1 MKSLLGKLLAGLL
14 PLMVLTVVL
23 VVVIFWKVG
32 DLDSSVA
39 NAFQLNKLFA
49 KIQSLNLQTYR
60 ALSEGDH
67 DAFQNLR
74 GEYEVSL
81 EAFKG
86 YIKNLSQSEQ
96 QLLQEYIGALE
107 NALSTL
113 SGNGGMNVGI
123 FVDLN
128 ARAQKVL
135 DEIDSAQLGH
145 FKSAKSMISI
155 LAVAS
160 IAVLV
165 AVLIWLPR
173 SITIPVKKVGTVIQ
187 NISDGKLDVEIEEIK
202 SKDEVGQMAEAIER
216 LRQRLQEII
225 TGIQRSSEITSSAAQ
240 QLSATVQ
247 QLSASLNTVAG
258 NTGKLQ
264 QSTQENAAT
273 MEEITASTEEFSATA
288 DSNAQNAQ
296 KMLEESNAITK
307 ELEQTTEIIKQNKE
321 KAQQAEEVSRKTQ
334 ESLKKLE
341 EEQTTEI
348 IKQNKEEAQ
357 QAEEVSRKTQES
369 LKKLEELAANITS
382 ITETISAIAE
392 QTNLLALNA
401 AIEAARAG
409 ESGKGFAVVAD
420 EIRKLAEESK
430 TAAEKIGEILG
441 TIRSEIDSTAQHME
455 ESIEAIGAA
464 TLAVEQSLQSF
475 EVVDKV
481 VRALQEIVENVA
493 ASAEEQGA
501 TAQEMAAAV
510 SRLNEL
516 IQNASQV
523 TEEINSAIQEAN
535 AALEEIS
542 ASSEELS
549 GTAQELNGALS
560 YFEV

>member
-1 MKSLLGKLLAGLL
+1 MKSLLGKLSAGLL
-14 PLMVLTVVL
+14 PVVVLTAIL
-23 VVVIFWKVG
+23 VAVTFWKLG

-49 KIQSLNLQTYR
+49 RIQSLNLQTYR

-74 GEYEVSL
+74 KEYEASL
-81 EAFKG
+81 EAFRG
-86 YIKNLSQSEQ
+86 YIKNLSQNEQ
-96 QLLQEYIGALE
+96 KLLQEYIGALE

-113 SGNGGMNVGI
+113 SESAGMNVGI
-123 FVDLN
+123 FLDLN
-128 ARAQKVL
+128 AGAQKVL
-135 DEIDSAQLGH
+135 DEINSAQLKH
-145 FKSAKSMISI
+145 FKDARSLISI
-155 LAVAS
+155 LAAAS
-160 IAVLV
+160 IVALV
-165 AVLIWLPR
+165 VVLIWLPR
-173 SITIPVKKVGTVIQ
+173 SITIPIKKIGTLIQ
-187 NISDGKLDVEIEEIK
+187 NLSDGKLNIEIEKMK
-202 SKDEVGQMAEAIER
+202 SKDEVGQMAQAMER
-216 LRQRLQEII
+216 LRRRLQEII
-225 TGIQRSSEITSSAAQ
+225 NGIQRSSEVTSSSSQ

-258 NTGKLQ
+258 NMGKLQ
-264 QSTQENAAT
+264 QATTDNAAT
-273 MEEITASTEEFSATA
+273 MEEITASIEEFSATA

-296 KMLEESNAITK
+296 KMLEKSEAITK
-307 ELEQTTEIIKQNKE
+307 ELEQTTETIKQSRE
-321 KAQQAEEVSRKTQ
+321 KTQQAEE
-334 ESLKKLE
+334 
-341 EEQTTEI
+341 I
-348 IKQNKEEAQ
+348 N
-357 QAEEVSRKTQES
+357 RKTQES

-382 ITETISAIAE
+382 ITETISSIAE

-441 TIRSEIDSTAQHME
+441 SIRSEIDSTAQYME
-455 ESIEAIGAA
+455 ESVEATRVV
-464 TLAVEQSLQSF
+464 TLTVEQVLRSF
-475 EVVDKV
+475 EVVDRV
-481 VRALQEIVENVA
+481 VRALQEVVESVA

-501 TAQEMAAAV
+501 TAQEMASAV
-510 SRLNEL
+510 NKLNEL
-516 IQNASQV
+516 IQNASQA

-549 GTAQELNGALS
+549 DTAQELSNALN
-560 YFEV
+560 YFKV

>member
-14 PLMVLTVVL
+14 PVMVLTVVL

-135 DEIDSAQLGH
+135 DEINSAQLGH

-155 LAVAS
+155 LAAAS

-202 SKDEVGQMAEAIER
+202 SKDEVGQMAQAIER

-240 QLSATVQ
+240 QLSA
-247 QLSASLNTVAG
+247 SLNTVAG
-258 NTGKLQ
+258 NMGKLQ
-264 QSTQENAAT
+264 QSTQENAPT

-296 KMLEESNAITK
+296 KMLEESSAITK
-307 ELEQTTEIIKQNKE
+307 EL
-321 KAQQAEEVSRKTQ
+321 
-334 ESLKKLE
+334 
-341 EEQTTEI
+341 EQTTEI

-382 ITETISAIAE
+382 ITETISTIAE

-441 TIRSEIDSTAQHME
+441 SIRSEIDSTAQHME
-455 ESIEAIGAA
+455 ESVEATRAA
-464 TLAVEQSLQSF
+464 TLAVERSLQSF

-493 ASAEEQGA
+493 ASAEERGA
-501 TAQEMAAAV
+501 TAQELAAAV

-516 IQNASQV
+516 IQNASQA

-549 GTAQELNGALS
+549 STAQELNDALS

>member
-14 PLMVLTVVL
+14 PVMVLTVVL

-202 SKDEVGQMAEAIER
+202 SKDEVGQMAEAIEK

-321 KAQQAEEVSRKTQ
+321 K
-334 ESLKKLE
+334 
-341 EEQTTEI
+341 
-348 IKQNKEEAQ
+348 AQ